1 LFCLLRLLYFAFDGH
16 TMAFFFFLVGL
27 YAFMS
32 PSLLLADKSA
42 LRPTDDAAA
51 IIEANRLLEEELK
64 LAARPHIY
72 MVLDPTAHV
81 IFIKSRGVELHRL
94 HIIGFRQIGEGSL
107 NGVFRLRAR
116 PSVTRPKAA
125 PADTVSVPAIDLQT
139 MPDRYDLMF
148 DPGLIISVGQ
158 TARERP
164 WPWMKGLAYEWWSHL
179 ADMLGI
185 TIKADDA
192 AAVRIHLV
200 VAQETARSLAWIVTD
215 GMPLIIGRTASPY
228 E

>member
-1 LFCLLRLLYFAFDGH
+1 M
-16 TMAFFFFLVGL
+16 TFFFFLVGL

-32 PSLLLADKSA
+32 PSLA
-42 LRPTDDAAA
+42 LTGKAASWPTDDAAA

-72 MVLDPTAHV
+72 MVLDPAGHV
-81 IFIKSRGVELHRL
+81 ILIKSRGVELHRL
-94 HIIGFRQIGEGSL
+94 HIIGLRQIGEGLL

-116 PSVTRPKAA
+116 PSVPRPKAA
-125 PADTVSVPAIDLQT
+125 PSDNMSVPAIDLHT

-158 TARERP
+158 TARDQP
-164 WPWMKGLAYEWWSHL
+164 WPWMKGLAHEWWGYL

-192 AAVRIHLV
+192 AAVRVHLI
-200 VAQETARSLAWIVTD
+200 VAQETAQSLAWIMTD
-215 GMPLIIGRTASPY
+215 GMPLIIGRTASHF

>member
-1 LFCLLRLLYFAFDGH
+1 
-16 TMAFFFFLVGL
+16 MAFFFFLVGL

-32 PSLLLADKSA
+32 PSLALAGKAVLQS
-42 LRPTDDAAA
+42 TDDASA

-64 LAARPHIY
+64 LAARPYIY
-72 MVLDPTAHV
+72 MVLDPAGHV
-81 IFIKSRGVELHRL
+81 ILIKSRGIELHRL

-107 NGVFRLRAR
+107 KGVFRLRDR
-116 PSVTRPKAA
+116 PSVPRPKAA
-125 PADTVSVPAIDLQT
+125 PDDNMSVPAIDLQT

-148 DPGLIISVGQ
+148 DPGLVISVGQ

-164 WPWMKGLAYEWWSHL
+164 WPWMKGLAHEWWSHL

-185 TIKADDA
+185 TIKADH
-192 AAVRIHLV
+192 AAVIRVHLI
-200 VAQETARSLAWIVTD
+200 VAQETARSLAWIMTD

>member
-1 LFCLLRLLYFAFDGH
+1 
-16 TMAFFFFLVGL
+16 MAFFFFIVGL
-27 YAFMS
+27 YALIS
-32 PSLLLADKSA
+32 PSLVSGSNAA
-42 LRPTDDAAA
+42 PGPTDDAAA
-51 IIEANRLLEEELK
+51 IIEANQLLEEELK
-64 LAARPHIY
+64 LAGRPHIY
-72 MVLDPTAHV
+72 MVLDPAAHV
-81 IFIKSRGVELHRL
+81 ILIKSRGIELHRL
-94 HIIGFRQIGEGSL
+94 PIIGVRQIGEGSL

-148 DPGLIISVGQ
+148 DPGLVVSVGQ

-164 WPWMKGLAYEWWSHL
+164 WPWMKGLAHEWWSHL

-192 AAVRIHLV
+192 AAIRIHLI
-200 VAQETARSLAWIVTD
+200 VAQEAAQSLAWIMTD

>member
-1 LFCLLRLLYFAFDGH
+1 
-16 TMAFFFFLVGL
+16 MAFFFLLVGL

-32 PSLLLADKSA
+32 PPLVLADKA
-42 LRPTDDAAA
+42 VLRPTDDAAS

-72 MVLDPTAHV
+72 MVLDPAAHV
-81 IFIKSRGVELHRL
+81 ILIKSRGIELHRL
-94 HIIGFRQIGEGSL
+94 PIIGFRQFGEGTL

-125 PADTVSVPAIDLQT
+125 PADDAVSVPAIDLQT

-148 DPGLIISVGQ
+148 DPGLIISIGQ
-158 TARERP
+158 TASERP
-164 WPWMKGLAYEWWSHL
+164 WPWMKALAHEWWSHL

-185 TIKADDA
+185 TIKADH
-192 AAVRIHLV
+192 AAVIRVHLI
-200 VAQETARSLAWIVTD
+200 VAQETARSLAWIMTD